1 MGRNKA
7 IKETKIKALKQWQKE
22 KDYDSD
28 AMTFDAME
36 DDNSYF
42 TQKWQD
48 KHLFDLIKSSLVC
61 NVSEHSDTMAKQ
73 IFNSIHSYVMHSEH
87 SLFRSKQSQRF
98 AAAAK
103 QTNEEQKEKQKQDE
117 ILQIDFGDSVLIWL
131 SY

>member
-1 MGRNKA
+1 MGT
-7 IKETKIKALKQWQKE
+7 ESV
-22 KDYDSD
+22 Y
-28 AMTFDAME
+28 FDVLDIFQSNLA
-36 DDNSYF
+36 
-42 TQKWQD
+42 
-48 KHLFDLIKSSLVC
+48 KHLCDEYLFDLIKSSLVC

-131 SY
+131 SYGEQPTFTTFEEEMIRN